1 MTVETIYTTART
13 WCSVLLE
20 TDEMASAPASID
32 LMGMLVNFIQPS
44 IVVEA
49 GTYRGHLALA
59 VANIL
64 RAHEHGTIYTA
75 DTVDNFSGT
84 LAHITELQP
93 FVRWYHG
100 DYLDML
106 AEIEGEIDLAYI
118 DASSKQDSR
127 LRLTHAERTFERLR
141 PGGLL
146 VADDTASTDWQEG
159 EVFRD
164 WAKCT
169 GIHLSQHRG
178 LTIIQ
183 KPI

>member
-1 MTVETIYTTART
+1 MRH
-13 WCSVLLE
+13 WHGVLLE
-20 TDEMASAPASID
+20 TDEMASTPATVD
-32 LMGMLVNFIQPS
+32 LVAMLVRYTEPRV
-44 IVVEA
+44 VVEA

-64 RAHEHGTIYTA
+64 RQTSHGVIHTA
-75 DTVDNFSGT
+75 DPIDNFSPT
-84 LAHITELQP
+84 LAQTTELQP
-93 FVRWYHG
+93 YIRYHHG
-100 DYLDML
+100 DFATMLDG
-106 AEIEGEIDLAYI
+106 IEGPIDLAYI
-118 DASSKQDSR
+118 DASDARDSR
-127 LRLTHAERTFERLR
+127 LRLTHAERVFDRLR

-146 VADDTASTDWQEG
+146 VTDDTASEDWQEAG
-159 EVFRD
+159 TFRD